1 MSIPRQTLVRFDLQ
15 TGARSER
22 SIGRTRMSTVP
33 AVGETINVN
42 GDPYVVTQRG
52 WAVTTNAE
60 REDYGETYAFL
71 LLSPL
76 QVGQTPPWTDRVT
89 P

>member
-1 MSIPRQTLVRFDLQ
+1 M
-15 TGARSER
+15 AA
-22 SIGRTRMSTVP
+22 VP

-52 WAVTTNAE
+52 WAITTDAASDDYDVTFA
-60 REDYGETYAFL
+60 YV

-76 QVGQTPPWTDRVT
+76 QAGQTPPWTDRVT
-89 P
+89 S